1 MKHILIVDDNAV
13 TVSMLSKVLMA
24 HGNIFDISTAKDGKD
39 AIGVIDSKKIDL
51 VITDLSMPRMNG
63 FALIEYILKS
73 YPDTH
78 IIAMSA
84 YGTPEIEA
92 KFNSMPTIKYFNKP
106 LKTDVIIDTIF
117 AKLEISYGQIEGIGL
132 SSFLQLLEMESKT
145 CTLSII
151 SSQGKK
157 TGALYFLEGALID
170 AETEGLEGDA
180 AAYEMVSWEDAKIQI
195 VNTLRK
201 QERKIVQPLMNILM
215 EGAKL
220 KDEKEEEAEKEEE
233 TEKPLNISEEPA
245 DNNSIQETGGV
256 FDEIS
261 LPGEPTGGESQQLD
275 EIPELFTVEQ
285 LLESSPLSG
294 ILSKMKD
301 ALVKI
306 MGPIA
311 EIVFTDSLDSWMTSG
326 EPSTS
331 SIPLLLD
338 ILDSEIGDPE
348 KITKY
353 REMIE

>member
-39 AIGVIDSKKIDL
+39 AIDVIDSKKIDL

-92 KFNSMPTIKYFNKP
+92 KFNSMPSIKYFNKP
-106 LKTDVIIDTIF
+106 LKTDAIIDTIF

-151 SSQGKK
+151 SSKGEK

-220 KDEKEEEAEKEEE
+220 KDEKEEE

-245 DNNSIQETGGV
+245 DNNSIQESGGV

-261 LPGEPTGGESQQLD
+261 LPAEPTGGESQQLD
-275 EIPELFTVEQ
+275 EIPELYTVEQ

-311 EIVFTDSLDSWMTSG
+311 EIVFTDALDSWMTSG